1 MKNES
6 SHHHSQVEPVSLVFS
21 FTVKKG
27 KEKQFEEWAHE
38 ITEAGKHFE
47 GHLGS
52 SWIRT
57 SNDASNYIV
66 IVKFVDIEDSNKW
79 LRSSIRKNLLK
90 KMYPLVKET
99 KPDKVQNVTG
109 LETWFTL
116 PGRATIKPPP
126 RWKMVIVTMI
136 GIYPIG
142 LIYQAYLVPYF
153 KLLPLLLRPVALSLL
168 LTPLLTYLIMPQLTK
183 LFRNWLYPGRQ

>member
-1 MKNES
+1 MKNQS
-6 SHHHSQVEPVSLVFS
+6 PHHHSRVEPVSLVFS

-27 KEKQFEEWAHE
+27 REKQFEEWAHE
-38 ITEAGKHFE
+38 ITEAVKHFE

-52 SWIRT
+52 NWIRT
-57 SNDASNYIV
+57 SSDASNYVV

-79 LRSSIRKNLLK
+79 LRSEVRKRLLE
-90 KMYPLVKET
+90 KMYPLVKES
-99 KPDKVQNVTG
+99 KPNRLQNVTG

-116 PGRATIKPPP
+116 PGRSTIKPPP
-126 RWKMVIVTMI
+126 RWKMMIVTMI

-142 LIYQAYLVPYF
+142 LIYQAYFVSDL

-168 LTPLLTYLIMPQLTK
+168 LTPVLTYVIMPQLTK
-183 LFRNWLYPGRQ
+183 LFRSWLYPERR